1 MKKVLLT
8 AFFVACSVSNAMA
21 AEECPAA
28 GYVKRFTADGNVVYF
43 TCDGKRLDSVPV
55 QQVDVD
61 VKKDGSTGTAVP

>member
-8 AFFVACSVSNAMA
+8 AFFVAFSVSNAMA

-55 QQVDVD
+55 QQGDVD
-61 VKKDGSTGTAVP
+61 VKKDGSDGVKTP